1 MDEGLRPRD
10 IQARIRAGQSSEQIA
25 AASGMPLDKVSRFEA
40 PVLAER
46 AHVADRARLTEVRH
60 SDPGRTV
67 DDVVNEALRDRGVE
81 LETIEWDSWRR
92 DDGRWTVEVTY
103 GPDGTQT
110 TGLFTYDLVARAVLP
125 EDDVTRS
132 LLDPAAPEPGDDRP
146 RLVPVPTYTPPDE
159 VFDHSAVADAD
170 NETADDVAPSPI
182 TPAPVAPAATTPA
195 PSTPRTK
202 PARGKRATVPSWDE
216 ILFGGSDS
224 E

>member
-67 DDVVNEALRDRGVE
+67 DDVVNDALRDRGVE

-132 LLDPAAPEPGDDRP
+132 LLDPAAPEPGDADSEAGVSERP
-146 RLVPVPTYTPPDE
+146 ILHHSLPVRGGIQSRTIPLAPVP
-159 VFDHSAVADAD
+159 
-170 NETADDVAPSPI
+170 
-182 TPAPVAPAATTPA
+182 
-195 PSTPRTK
+195 
-202 PARGKRATVPSWDE
+202 
-216 ILFGGSDS
+216 
-224 E
+224 